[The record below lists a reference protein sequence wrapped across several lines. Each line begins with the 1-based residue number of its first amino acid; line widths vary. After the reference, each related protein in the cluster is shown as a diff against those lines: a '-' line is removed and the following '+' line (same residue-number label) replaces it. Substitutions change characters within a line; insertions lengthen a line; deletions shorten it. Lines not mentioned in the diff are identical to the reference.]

1 MLELAT
7 PTPLDKFQTVFKLT
21 VNSLKTISNATIG
34 TGFLPLA
41 AVALMYELD
50 DILAST
56 ASQKQKKES
65 LDILYPGAASSI
77 KKTLNDLQLNDSIN
91 NAMACEAKG

>member
-1 MLELAT
+1 LLELAT

-50 DILAST
+50 DILASY
-56 ASQKQKKES
+56 AEEGKSRYFIPWRSQ
-65 LDILYPGAASSI
+65 LY
-77 KKTLNDLQLNDSIN
+77 
-91 NAMACEAKG
+91 